1 MDNYTV
7 GTKGLCS
14 TDLFNEVSLIFIHM
28 VCTGKF
34 LLQMLQMK
42 FASIYSFGVL
52 VDFKFSMD
60 FPENWVNMQLLIG
73 FQH

>member
-1 MDNYTV
+1 MYKLKGNYTL

-14 TDLFNEVSLIFIHM
+14 TDFFNEVSLIFVHM

-42 FASIYSFGVL
+42 LASIYWISTVF
-52 VDFKFSMD
+52 DA
-60 FPENWVNMQLLIG
+60 
-73 FQH
+73 